1 MAAPD
6 GLSGVIENMNVRFDQ
21 EGLLFLAKSAGT
33 EISASDL
40 RNIKNWSGKGCVRGV
55 NVFRGFLDLLG
66 YEIVIRRQRG
76 TMT

>member
-6 GLSGVIENMNVRFDQ
+6 GLPGVIENMKARFDR
-21 EGLLFLAKSAGT
+21 EGLLFLAKAAGT
-33 EISASDL
+33 EVNAADL
-40 RNIKNWSGKGCVRGV
+40 RNIENWNGKGCVRGV
-55 NVFRGFLDLLG
+55 DVFRGFLDLLG